1 MADVFV
7 EPTWAIVELFGHNVI
22 AGEVSSV
29 TIAGTEMLRVDVPA
43 VDEADG
49 FTKFFGGAAIYAIT
63 PVDEATGRVAV
74 EKFRTRPVDK
84 WTLADPQLPARTEPG
99 DYNDDEDELY
109 DVG

>member
-29 TIAGTEMLRVDVPA
+29 AIAGTEMLRVDVPA
-43 VDEADG
+43 VDDAGG
-49 FTKFFGGAAIYAIT
+49 FTKFYGGSAIYAIT

-84 WTLADPQLPARTEPG
+84 WTLAGPQLPARTGPG
-99 DYNDDEDELY
+99 DWSDDDED
-109 DVG
+109 DVQ